1 VWNGQQSTLL
11 LAALGLALYS
21 LRRGLPGLA
30 GAAIALGWV
39 KPHLLVPIA
48 LAVPL
53 VGLSGRAMLRMY
65 GGFAIATMLGVVATT
80 VLSGPASIMAWLHTL
95 FGYTGYVDAIQNYLP
110 SLSGMLLVLLPHPW
124 NRSAAM
130 AVLACGLIVMAM
142 VVWRSRAG
150 RDVWTTT
157 AVLMASWLLF
167 TPFAHTNDDVL
178 LVLPLAVAWGSTG
191 SSRLRPLPVLG
202 LWSLSTLSLAF
213 LLPGPY
219 KLLGVVPP
227 ALAFIAAL
235 RVWAVAHAPAR
246 QSQGT
251 VRARCMRDGVL
262 REPALG

>member
-1 VWNGQQSTLL
+1 M
-11 LAALGLALYS
+11 AA
-21 LRRGLPGLA
+21 
-30 GAAIALGWV
+30 
-39 KPHLLVPIA
+39 
-48 LAVPL
+48 
-53 VGLSGRAMLRMY
+53 
-65 GGFAIATMLGVVATT
+65 
-80 VLSGPASIMAWLHTL
+80 
-95 FGYTGYVDAIQNYLP
+95 
-110 SLSGMLLVLLPHPW
+110 
-124 NRSAAM
+124 
-130 AVLACGLIVMAM
+130 
-142 VVWRSRAG
+142 
-150 RDVWTTT
+150 
-157 AVLMASWLLF
+157 WLLF

-191 SSRLRPLPVLG
+191 SSRMRPLPVLG